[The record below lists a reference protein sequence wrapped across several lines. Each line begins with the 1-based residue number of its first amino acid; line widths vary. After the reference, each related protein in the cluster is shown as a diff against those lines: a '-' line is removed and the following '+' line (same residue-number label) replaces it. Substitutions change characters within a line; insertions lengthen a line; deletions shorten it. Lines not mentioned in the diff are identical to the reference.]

1 MKIVINDQQIEV
13 EGIKTILEAARE
25 NNIYIPSLCDHP
37 YLKPFSGCRL
47 CIVEIKGRRGF
58 PPSCGTYVEEGM
70 EIKTET
76 PQLQKMRRQ
85 ILELILSEHP
95 HACLICSEKEN
106 CDEYKSTIRKVG
118 ETTGCVLCANNGR
131 CELQDVVEALKID
144 RVNFPALYRNYEV
157 KREDPFFDRNYN
169 LCILCGRCARVCHE
183 IRGASALSFVFR
195 GSKAVVG
202 TVLDRP
208 LLESGCQFCGA
219 CLDVCPTG
227 ALTERGIK
235 YELLPD
241 ESTTTI
247 CALCALGCE
256 LKVDLRKDRILSLK
270 PLEEGKVNRGQA
282 CVKGRFTLK
291 ELVYSSERLLKPL
304 IRKKKDLEEVSWSE
318 ALDFV
323 VQKLKAYKG
332 EEIGIISSS
341 QLTLEDG
348 YLLYKFGQKVLETGN
363 ISGADGQ
370 SPLELYRRLAK
381 EKDLLVDIDFKLE
394 AISKA
399 KVIFIANED
408 IVSSYPIVWLEILK
422 AVKRGAKLV
431 LATSVE
437 VPWGRFS
444 SVLLSPKPGAEF
456 YLLSFLSKYCLE
468 KSEAKFLS
476 GLENFDSFRKL
487 LDKLEVSKVYELTGI
502 KKEVLKEASRLLQQN
517 PPVFL
522 FGPGLSMTAEGQQNL
537 EALWNLALLTKGRL
551 MPLSLDCNQRGMIE
565 VENHFSSA
573 FNVEPPVF
581 TQLADSKIK
590 ALYAVGSIP
599 HFKDRKPEF
608 LVVQDSFLSEKA
620 SKADVIL
627 PAATFLER
635 EGTLVNTEGRIQ
647 KLNKVINPLGEAKPD
662 WWIISQIAQGMGSK
676 EFGYK
681 KAASVMKEIQQAI
694 SALAKASYA
703 RLTRG
708 KEIFVSTQAQGQK
721 KFLPSRILPSP
732 VKPDKKY
739 PYLLIFNYNSDHY
752 RSFILSQQ
760 IKGLRKIR
768 DSRWVEISPQDAEHL
783 NLNDEQTIIV
793 KSLNGQF
800 RGIVKISNSI
810 PPGLLRASFLPN
822 QDSEYSSFALFS
834 SGKDQPSLGPVA
846 VKILRGR

>member
-1 MKIVINDQQIEV
+1 MKIVINGQQIEV
-13 EGIKTILEAARE
+13 ESKKTILEVARE

-37 YLKPFSGCRL
+37 YLEPFSGCRL

-118 ETTGCVLCANNGR
+118 EVTGCVLCPNNGR
-131 CELQDVVEALKID
+131 CDLQNVVEALKID
-144 RVNFPALYRNYEV
+144 RVNFPSLYHNYEV
-157 KREDPFFDRNYN
+157 KKEDPFFDRNYN
-169 LCILCGRCARVCHE
+169 LCILCGRCVRVCHE
-183 IRGASALSFVFR
+183 IRGASAISFVFR

-219 CLDVCPTG
+219 CLDICPTG
-227 ALTERGIK
+227 ALTERAIK

-256 LKVDLRKDRILSLK
+256 LKVDLTKDRILSLK

-332 EEIGIISSS
+332 EEIGIISSP

-348 YLLYKFGQKVLETGN
+348 YLLYKFGHKVLKTRN
-363 ISGADGQ
+363 ISRADGQ
-370 SPLELYRRLAK
+370 SPLELYGKLAK
-381 EKDLLVDIDFKLE
+381 ENDLLVDMNFKLE
-394 AISKA
+394 AISQA

-408 IVSSYPIVWLEILK
+408 IVTSYPIVWLEILK
-422 AVKRGAKLV
+422 AVKQGAKLV
-431 LATSVE
+431 LASSVE

-444 SVLLSPKPGAEF
+444 SVLLLPKPGAEF

-468 KSEAKFLS
+468 ESEAEFLS

-487 LDKLEVSKVYELTGI
+487 LDKLESSEVFELTGI
-502 KKEVLKEASRLLQQN
+502 KEEALKEASKLLQQD

-522 FGPGLSMTAEGQQNL
+522 FGPGLSMAAEGQHNL

-551 MPLSLDCNQRGMIE
+551 MPLSLTCNQRGMIE

-573 FNVEPPVF
+573 FTVEPPGF

-599 HFKDRKPEF
+599 HFRSRKPEF
-608 LVVQDSFLSEKA
+608 LVIQDSCLSEKA

-647 KLNKVINPLGEAKPD
+647 KLNKVIKSLGETKPD
-662 WWIISQIAQGMGSK
+662 WWIISQIAQRMGSK

-681 KAASVMKEIQQAI
+681 KAASVMKEIQQSI
-694 SALAKASYA
+694 PALAKASYA
-703 RLTRG
+703 RFARR
-708 KEIFVSTQAQGQK
+708 KEIFVSTQAKGQK
-721 KFLPSRILPSP
+721 KFLLSHILPSP
-732 VKPDKKY
+732 VKPGKKY
-739 PYLLIFNYNSDHY
+739 PYLLVLNYNPDHY
-752 RSFILSQQ
+752 RSLILSQQ
-760 IKGLRKIR
+760 IRGLRKIR
-768 DSRWVEISPQDAEHL
+768 DSRWIEISAQDAEHL

-793 KSLNGQF
+793 QSLNGQF
-800 RGIVKISNSI
+800 KGIVKISNSI
-810 PPGLLRASFLPN
+810 PPGLLRTSFLPN

-834 SGKDQPSLGPVA
+834 SGKDQASLGPVP
-846 VKILRGR
+846 VKILRGI